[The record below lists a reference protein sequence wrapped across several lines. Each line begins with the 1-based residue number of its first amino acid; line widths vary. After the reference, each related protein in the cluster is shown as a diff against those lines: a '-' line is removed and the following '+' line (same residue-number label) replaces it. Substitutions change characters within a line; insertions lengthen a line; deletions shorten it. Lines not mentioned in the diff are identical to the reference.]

1 MIKAVIFDVG
11 GVIIDFSEEKY
22 LTWLSKKI
30 GIDYER
36 ADKVIEPLIKEM
48 ESGRLK
54 LRDAERIFSKKLDLP
69 LGSLMWTKGFSETAS
84 PSIEVVNILKDLS
97 KNYKIG
103 VITNVSFSRYYESRK
118 LVLKSLILKKFIKE
132 IIASCYFGV
141 RKPDERIFKEML
153 RRLKVNPEEAVFI
166 DNQIENVE
174 GAAKLG
180 IHAILFTNADKL
192 KEDLKDLGIKVD

>member
-1 MIKAVIFDVG
+1 MIKAVIFDVCD
-11 GVIIDFSEEKY
+11 VIIDFSETHI
-22 LTWLSKKI
+22 TWLSKKI

-36 ADKVIEPLIKEM
+36 AGKVIEPLVKSM
-48 ESGRLK
+48 ETGKLK
-54 LRDAERIFSKKLDLP
+54 LRDAERIFSKKFDLP
-69 LGSLMWTKGFSETAS
+69 LGSLMWAKGFSENAS
-84 PSIEVVNILKDLS
+84 PNIEVINILKDLS

-103 VITNVSFSRYYESRK
+103 VITNSSVIEYYESRK
-118 LVLKSLILKKFIKE
+118 LVLKSLIQKKFIKE

-141 RKPDERIFKEML
+141 RKPDARIFKEML

-166 DNQIENVE
+166 DNRIDNVE

-192 KEDLKDLGIKVD
+192 KEDLKDLSIKVD